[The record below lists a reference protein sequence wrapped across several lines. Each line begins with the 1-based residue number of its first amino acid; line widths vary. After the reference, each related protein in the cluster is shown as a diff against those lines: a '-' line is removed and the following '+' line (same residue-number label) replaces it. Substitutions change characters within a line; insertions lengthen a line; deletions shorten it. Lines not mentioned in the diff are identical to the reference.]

1 MLDKLFKLNERGT
14 SVKTEILAG
23 ITTFYHDGVH
33 PIFGAKH
40 LESCWHGQGCRPHR
54 YSFRWWPRNDCYGFI
69 C

>member
-33 PIFGAKH
+33 PILRQH
-40 LESCWHGQGCRPHR
+40 LRVLLGMDKDDRPHR